1 MTTLLADDVVRHPEI
16 KSPEG
21 SFEFIPEYHPGLATA
36 LVDRDFQQERQPADL
51 HRLANHGE
59 LDRNSLVNL
68 EIGHGKPALITRRI
82 LILHFGDDMM
92 AL

>member
-16 KSPEG
+16 EPPKH
-21 SFEFIPEYHPGLATA
+21 SFELVSEYHSGRATA

-68 EIGHGKPALITRRI
+68 EIGHASL
-82 LILHFGDDMM
+82 L
-92 AL
+92 